1 MLMPFWQ
8 WLVILWLVL
17 WAMQSAGV
25 FLQMRTY
32 SRLTNA
38 LMHEFS
44 EGFIGTGTSPRR
56 FGRGSVAI
64 VVVSADMI
72 VRRVVVMSGMTFL
85 ARFQPMPEFEGLS
98 LSALV
103 EAKDDDPYPKSLR
116 EAFKKAEEQI
126 MRAAS
131 RKEAERV
138 NDRSGADA
146 PQAAI

>member
-1 MLMPFWQ
+1 MPFWQ

-17 WAMQSAGV
+17 WALQSAGV
-25 FLQMRTY
+25 WFQMRSY

-44 EGFIGTGTSPRR
+44 DGFIGTGTSPRR
-56 FGRGSVAI
+56 FGSGSVAI
-64 VVVSADMI
+64 VVVSGDMI

-85 ARFQPMPEFEGLS
+85 ARFKPLPELEGLT

-103 EAKDDDPYPKSLR
+103 DAADGAHYPKSLR
-116 EAFKKAEEQI
+116 AAFEKANEQI
-126 MRAAS
+126 IRAAS
-131 RKEAERV
+131 RKEADRI
-138 NDRSGADA
+138 NDHDGTIV

>member
-1 MLMPFWQ
+1 MPFWQ

-17 WAMQSAGV
+17 WALQSAGV
-25 FLQMRTY
+25 WIQMRSY
-32 SRLTNA
+32 ARLTNA

-44 EGFIGTGTSPRR
+44 DGFIGAGTSPRR

-85 ARFQPMPEFEGLS
+85 ARFQSLPELEGLR
-98 LSALV
+98 LSALA
-103 EAKDDDPYPKSLR
+103 EASEDGRYPKSLR
-116 EAFKKAEEQI
+116 PAFEKASEQI

-131 RKEAERV
+131 RKDAERV
-138 NDRSGADA
+138 NDRDGTIV